1 MKLLH
6 ERYRIVSHLTE
17 GGQGSLYVVF
27 DQQSASHKM
36 AKLYRHK
43 PSRFLTP
50 FFDADVKSQPVGSI
64 LEKVQQ
70 KLSWM
75 SPQLRL
81 HNFLKY
87 QYRQL
92 NMLNHSGILFP
103 EEIILKEPYCIIMRL
118 IKGGTL
124 RSVLREK
131 GCLTLEETGFYFA
144 QLANILNYLHSNK
157 VVHRDIKPE
166 NILIDSQGSIF
177 LSDFD
182 FAHFKTGWP
191 RDYLLSSH
199 YRNKGT
205 GNYMSP
211 EHLRGAVPHY
221 GMDIYST
228 ATMIYEAL
236 SGELPFGKPIK
247 NRDNTKNF
255 RPIKTLNKKQ
265 NATILQALD
274 PNPSKRTA
282 CILRFYRDLFE
293 A

>member
-6 ERYRIVSHLTE
+6 ERYRIVSHMTE

-36 AKLYRHK
+36 AKLYRYK

-50 FFDADVKSQPVGSI
+50 FVDADIKSKPGSSI

-81 HNFLKY
+81 QSFLKY

-131 GCLTLEETGFYFA
+131 GCLTLEETGFYLA

-157 VVHRDIKPE
+157 VGHRDI
-166 NILIDSQGSIF
+166 
-177 LSDFD
+177 
-182 FAHFKTGWP
+182 
-191 RDYLLSSH
+191 
-199 YRNKGT
+199 
-205 GNYMSP
+205 
-211 EHLRGAVPHY
+211 
-221 GMDIYST
+221 
-228 ATMIYEAL
+228 
-236 SGELPFGKPIK
+236 
-247 NRDNTKNF
+247 
-255 RPIKTLNKKQ
+255 
-265 NATILQALD
+265 
-274 PNPSKRTA
+274 
-282 CILRFYRDLFE
+282 
-293 A
+293 